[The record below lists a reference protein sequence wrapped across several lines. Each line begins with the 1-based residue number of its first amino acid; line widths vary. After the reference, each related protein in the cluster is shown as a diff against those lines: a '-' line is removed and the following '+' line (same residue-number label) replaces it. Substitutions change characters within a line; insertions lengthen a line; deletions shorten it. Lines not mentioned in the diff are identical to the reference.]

1 MPRAGKTR
9 DYKRKNSGMLKVAL
23 LSGWHVHTGG
33 YAKFI
38 QEQPDAKLTVIWDD
52 DEARGKEWAERLGI
66 DYESDLSKMLA
77 REDVDAVLCDAPTN
91 DHCALL
97 VQCAKA
103 KKHIF
108 TEKALAPT
116 VQECEEIAT
125 AVRDAGVKF
134 VISFPGLTSPA
145 MQYAKQAIDEGR
157 LGKVTYLRFRSAHGG
172 ASQGWLPDYWY
183 DAAKT
188 GGGAMMDLGCHPNY
202 QASFLLGKPVRIASM
217 FNTHCAPG
225 GIEDNAVSVIEFEN
239 KAIAVV
245 ETGFVSPYS
254 RSQTEIHGTEGTLL
268 IQGSEVKLINAEG
281 TLIPNLP
288 EGKPMALRQWI
299 DAILYGKEI
308 AFGLEGAIALT
319 QLLENEYKADKEQR
333 IIAL

>member
-1 MPRAGKTR
+1 M
-9 DYKRKNSGMLKVAL
+9 
-23 LSGWHVHTGG
+23 
-33 YAKFI
+33 
-38 QEQPDAKLTVIWDD
+38 
-52 DEARGKEWAERLGI
+52 
-66 DYESDLSKMLA
+66 
-77 REDVDAVLCDAPTN
+77 
-91 DHCALL
+91 
-97 VQCAKA
+97 
-103 KKHIF
+103 
-108 TEKALAPT
+108 
-116 VQECEEIAT
+116 
-125 AVRDAGVKF
+125 
-134 VISFPGLTSPA
+134 
-145 MQYAKQAIDEGR
+145 
-157 LGKVTYLRFRSAHGG
+157 
-172 ASQGWLPDYWY
+172 
-183 DAAKT
+183 
-188 GGGAMMDLGCHPNY
+188 
-202 QASFLLGKPVRIASM
+202 
-217 FNTHCAPG
+217 
-225 GIEDNAVSVIEFEN
+225 SVIEFEN